1 MEGEVRYI
9 VFAIDGKIGQ
19 HEGCVVKSLERA
31 REEAFDYL
39 KDEIGTKMIIASFL
53 YTPSREYID
62 MHKVEVIDGK
72 TNKKIKSQLDL
83 FK

>member
-9 VFAIDGKIGQ
+9 VFAIDGMVGQ
-19 HEGCVVKSLERA
+19 HEGCVVKSLAKA

-39 KDEIGTKMIIASFL
+39 EDKIGTKMIIASFL
-53 YTPSREYID
+53 DTPNREHID
-62 MHKVEVIDGK
+62 MYKVEVIDNK